1 MLIRLI
7 TAVAIMFSLTVQS
20 AHSAGILVMGD
31 SLSAGYGIDE
41 RDGWVALLGKRLAE
55 RDDPIPVVNASI
67 SGDTTSG
74 GLARLPGAL
83 ARHEPDLVI
92 IELGGNDGLRGQSL
106 ENIRK
111 NLSSMVQLVR
121 ASGAEAVILGMRIPS
136 NYGARYT
143 QRFFETFQRVA
154 EQENTPIVP
163 FFLEG
168 IATDPSL
175 MLDDGIHPNA
185 AAQPKMLD
193 LVWPVLEPL
202 L

>member
-83 ARHEPDLVI
+83 ARHEPDIVI

-106 ENIRK
+106 ENVGK

-121 ASGAEAVILGMRIPS
+121 ASGAQAVILGMRIPS

-175 MLDDGIHPNA
+175 MLDDDIHPNA